1 LSLSDARELPKCE
14 QCQQH
19 YDDDDPQREI
29 AKMVFGRGRFR
40 VSPFGRTFPRPV
52 VAGPRFDKYC
62 NQEDRY
68 PELGNILCGGISA
81 GQPNLD
87 GPSDKNS
94 DCYTEQSRYE
104 PLDHALPIHDVHPFI
119 EQGQGACAGGFTVFT
134 LDASAGELVH
144 GR

>member
-1 LSLSDARELPKCE
+1 MSF
-14 QCQQH
+14 
-19 YDDDDPQREI
+19 I
-29 AKMVFGRGRFR
+29 RGRFR
-40 VSPFGRTFPRPV
+40 VSPFGRAFPRPV

-68 PELGNILCGGISA
+68 PELGNILCGGILA